1 VRAVPPSLS
10 APTTVTPGSSFGAA
24 WRRRLDASPDEDAAT
39 AFRVSPGDALVV
51 VVAHPDDE
59 TLAMGA
65 ALARL
70 ACDGVHVHVLVG
82 SRGEAALDHVGVEAP
97 GLAERRCAELR
108 AATGALG
115 VASAE
120 VLGLPD
126 GSLGGHVD
134 AVRDTVESAVRAH
147 GAAQVATL
155 WREDPH
161 PDHRAVSAAAAHAAA
176 RTGAGLVELGLWA
189 AHWTDPAGVRA
200 TVVPVRGDPTSRRA
214 RRAAIACYR
223 SQTEPLAAGL
233 EAVLPPAVLA
243 FPHEYVVRP

>member
-1 VRAVPPSLS
+1 MPPSLS
-10 APTTVTPGSSFGAA
+10 VPTTVTPGSSFGEA
-24 WRRRLDASPDEDAAT
+24 WRRRLDASPHEAAAT

-70 ACDGVHVHVLVG
+70 GRDGVLVHVLVG

-108 AATGALG
+108 TATRALG
-115 VASAE
+115 VASTE

-126 GSLGGHVD
+126 GSLGSHGD
-134 AVRDTVESAVRAH
+134 AVRDAAESAGRAH
-147 GAAQVATL
+147 GAAMVATL

-161 PDHRAVSAAAAHAAA
+161 PDHRAVSAARWFRCAAT
-176 RTGAGLVELGLWA
+176 RRRGGPSGRRS
-189 AHWTDPAGVRA
+189 PATAPRRSRSPRA
-200 TVVPVRGDPTSRRA
+200 SRRCCPRRCSRSPTSTSYARDPRA
-214 RRAAIACYR
+214 
-223 SQTEPLAAGL
+223 
-233 EAVLPPAVLA
+233 
-243 FPHEYVVRP
+243 